1 MIVRKYE
8 DKNPFLSKYDYDL
21 QEHIIILNDWVNE
34 TTVSKFTNYH
44 HNEGNN
50 KPTSILINGK
60 GSAFRFTDKN
70 GNIHETPRA
79 QFNVK
84 AGYRYRFRIINA
96 GFLYCPL
103 QFSIDNHNLTIISTD
118 GHMVEPVEVENF
130 IIYAGD
136 LKILFKLKIIL
147 KKYSDLF
154 LKIGERYDFILNA
167 NQISDN
173 YLIKVKGYADCN
185 VHQCFETA
193 FLRYFNENNELNAA
207 NNSILDVLDY
217 SKLIPVGL
225 VNIFKQ
231 ATIFTS

>member
-1 MIVRKYE
+1 MGNFFYRFLNSCQLFIKRFKASNSGTHFWHTHSGLQRADGAFGPLIVRKYE
-8 DKNPFLSKYDYDL
+8 DKNPYLSKYDYDL

-60 GSAFRFTDKN
+60 GSALKFTDKN

-118 GHMVEPVEVENF
+118 GHLVEPVEVENF
-130 IIYAGD
+130 IIYAGNFN
-136 LKILFKLKIIL
+136 LVFLF
-147 KKYSDLF
+147 
-154 LKIGERYDFILNA
+154 
-167 NQISDN
+167 Q
-173 YLIKVKGYADCN
+173 
-185 VHQCFETA
+185 
-193 FLRYFNENNELNAA
+193 
-207 NNSILDVLDY
+207 
-217 SKLIPVGL
+217 
-225 VNIFKQ
+225 
-231 ATIFTS
+231 